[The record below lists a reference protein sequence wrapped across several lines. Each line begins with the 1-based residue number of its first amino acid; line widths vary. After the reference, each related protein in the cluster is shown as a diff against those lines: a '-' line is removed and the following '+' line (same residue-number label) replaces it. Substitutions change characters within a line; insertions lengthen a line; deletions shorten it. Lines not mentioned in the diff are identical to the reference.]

1 MISVGFARVSKKR
14 PYRICGKISFYDPR
28 NSHFMTDEFHF
39 MTYKFHLMTEPTA
52 AGITRSVK
60 QPKILLNE
68 RSFSIM
74 HR

>member
-39 MTYKFHLMTEPTA
+39 MTEPTIVEE
-52 AGITRSVK
+52 GFD
-60 QPKILLNE
+60 LNDNAC
-68 RSFSIM
+68 
-74 HR
+74 